1 MDLVLSMVVL
11 LVAAC
16 LQGLTG
22 FGYSLLSLPL
32 LILFMPVR
40 TAVPMLCVTSIF
52 LNLIVFLK
60 ARKSLDIKRIIPL
73 IIAGVVSLPAGVW
86 LLGQGSEAL
95 LRTVVG
101 VLVTL
106 SAAVYLTGFRISI
119 RNEKLAFIPVGVLS
133 GVLNGV
139 TGFSGPPVILFL
151 TNQAVGKQVFRANIS
166 AYFLVLNIAAVP
178 VFIAGGML
186 TGDVATGILYR
197 FPVVIAGAL
206 AGVKIAGS
214 VSEKRFL
221 RLSLILLGVLG
232 LVTAGSG
239 AGLF

>member
-1 MDLVLSMVVL
+1 MDLALSMVVL

-16 LQGLTG
+16 LQGFTG

-32 LILFMPVR
+32 LVLFMPVR
-40 TAVPMLCVTSIF
+40 TAVPLLCVTSIF
-52 LNLIVFLK
+52 LNLIIFLE
-60 ARKSLDIKRIIPL
+60 ARKFLDIKRIIPL

-86 LLGQGSEAL
+86 LLGHGSEAL

-106 SAAVYLTGFRISI
+106 SAAIYLTGFRIRI
-119 RNEKLAFIPVGVLS
+119 RNEKLAFIPVGIIS
-133 GVLNGV
+133 GVMNGV

-151 TNQAVGKQVFRANIS
+151 TNQAVSKQAFRANIS

-186 TGDVATGILYR
+186 TGDVAIGILYR
-197 FPVVIAGAL
+197 FPVVIAGVL
-206 AGVKIAGS
+206 AGVKLAGS